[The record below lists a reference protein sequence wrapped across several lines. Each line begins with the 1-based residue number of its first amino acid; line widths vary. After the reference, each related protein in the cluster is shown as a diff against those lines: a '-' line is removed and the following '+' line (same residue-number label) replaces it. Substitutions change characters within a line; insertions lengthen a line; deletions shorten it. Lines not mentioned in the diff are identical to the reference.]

1 MTPQRHI
8 ARAATVGMFDGMHL
22 GHRRVIEQLC
32 AAARSRDMLPA
43 VFTFDR
49 HPLTLVNPARAPKML
64 STVEQKSKLM
74 VEYGAREVVVLR
86 FDEALRSLSAG
97 EFMTLLHDRYGVELL
112 LVGHDHRFGRGR
124 TESFDDYVRI
134 GRECRI
140 TVMREDKLTLPGQP
154 LPVCSSSV
162 RKALSEGDIQL
173 ATSLLGH
180 PFAIHGRVGHGRN
193 VGHTIGFPTANL
205 IPFLRDQQLPA
216 PGVYAG
222 SAVTQGGA
230 RHMAMIN
237 IGTNPTVSHD
247 NSLKIEAHLIGFDGD
262 LYDSILSLTFTRRIR
277 DEQKFPSLD
286 ALKARLKADAYRIMN
301 NE

>member
-1 MTPQRHI
+1 MTTHSHI

-22 GHRRVIEQLC
+22 GHRQVIGQLC
-32 AAARSRDMLPA
+32 AAARGRRLLTT

-49 HPLTLVNPARAPKML
+49 HPLTLVNPTRAPKML
-64 STVEQKSKLM
+64 STVEQKSTLM

-97 EFMTLLHDRYGVELL
+97 EFMAMLHDRYGVELL

-134 GRECRI
+134 GQECGI
-140 TVMREDKLTLPGQP
+140 AVMREDRLTLPGLP

-180 PFAIHGRVGHGRN
+180 PFAVHGRVGHGRN
-193 VGHTIGFPTANL
+193 IGHTIGFPTANL
-205 IPFLRDQQLPA
+205 LPFLPDQQLPA

-222 SAVTQGGA
+222 NAEIKCGC
-230 RHMAMIN
+230 RYKAMIN

-247 NSLKIEAHLIGFDGD
+247 KSLKIEAHLIGFEAD

-277 DEQKFPSLD
+277 DEQKFPSLE
-286 ALKARLKADAYRIMN
+286 ALQAQLNKDL
-301 NE
+301 EQCLQ